1 MWPGTLR
8 VYQGNIEKIGRT
20 ILKGKEIIPSRH
32 LKKQMQEKGITVD
45 QVIEA
50 VSSPD
55 KVTYVRTRPE
65 FAKSGQ
71 RRFCG
76 AGVAVV
82 AEVRED
88 EVILITVYLD
98 GVCTPLRED
107 QLDDPL
113 AVKSRRAKRGRK

>member
-1 MWPGTLR
+1 ML
-8 VYQGNIEKIGRT
+8 E
-20 ILKGKEIIPSRH
+20 GKEIIPTQH

-50 VSSPD
+50 ISNPD
-55 KVTYVRTRPE
+55 KVTPVRTRPE
-65 FAKSGQ
+65 FAKAGQ

-82 AEVRED
+82 AEIKEA
-88 EVILITVYLD
+88 EVILVTAYLD

-107 QLDDPL
+107 QLNDPL
-113 AVKSRRAKRGRK
+113 AVSSRRVKGGKK

>member
-1 MWPGTLR
+1 ML
-8 VYQGNIEKIGRT
+8 E
-20 ILKGKEIIPSRH
+20 GKEIIPTQH
-32 LKKQMQEKGITVD
+32 LKKQMQEKGITIN

-50 VSSPD
+50 ISNPD
-55 KVTYVRTRPE
+55 KITDVRTRPE
-65 FAKSGQ
+65 FAKAGQ
-71 RRFCG
+71 KRFCG

-107 QLDDPL
+107 QLNDPL